1 MLKADFFEYKKP
13 DVCDFQGFGIR
24 IVFTSTKVA

>member
-1 MLKADFFEYKKP
+1 MLKADFFEYKKL

-24 IVFTSTKVA
+24 MVFTSKVA